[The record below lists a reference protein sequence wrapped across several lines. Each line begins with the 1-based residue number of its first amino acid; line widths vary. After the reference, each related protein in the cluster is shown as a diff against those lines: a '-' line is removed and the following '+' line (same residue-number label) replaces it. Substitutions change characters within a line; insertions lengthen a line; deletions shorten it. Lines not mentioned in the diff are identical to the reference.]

1 MTMLMHTRGPFER
14 TPDSSKARDRVRTGP
29 AAGLAKIKRLC
40 VCAITIL
47 AAAGALAGIIALK
60 ATVYLSRLNY

>member
-1 MTMLMHTRGPFER
+1 
-14 TPDSSKARDRVRTGP
+14 
-29 AAGLAKIKRLC
+29 LAKIKRLC